1 MGEAPPELDAVG
13 EDLNVGEDGPPVVV
27 KPELDSN
34 RQSTKEAKQPE
45 NQKGR
50 QPNTQV
56 ASQMSPTVAK
66 PSR

>member
-1 MGEAPPELDAVG
+1 MV
-13 EDLNVGEDGPPVVV
+13 PPVVV